1 MPLSLRTPP
10 APPVLWQ
17 MRGVLLPVFP
27 GGLSALGI
35 LRADVAQDFSRTVL
49 LPLKNPALAFREA
62 QQVLRKLRR
71 DGENAL
77 QREGFPRKQQRFEY
91 RLDLR
96 YIGQAYDLSIP
107 ATHDFVSAFHH
118 ARFSCGGV
126 CGGLIGINSLL

>member
-1 MPLSLRTPP
+1 
-10 APPVLWQ
+10 
-17 MRGVLLPVFP
+17 FP

-35 LRADVAQDFSRTVL
+35 LRADVAQDFSRTML
-49 LPLKNPALAFREA
+49 LPVRNRVLAFREA

-118 ARFSCGGV
+118 AHERAYGHSDSHKPVEIVNVRCRATGFSRPIE
-126 CGGLIGINSLL
+126 LPRIGRVSNG